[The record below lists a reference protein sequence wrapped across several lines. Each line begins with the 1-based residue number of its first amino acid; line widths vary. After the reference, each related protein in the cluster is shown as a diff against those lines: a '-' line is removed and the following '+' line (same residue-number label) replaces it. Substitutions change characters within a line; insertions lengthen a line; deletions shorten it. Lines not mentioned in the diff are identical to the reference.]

1 MFNSKQLTHLFK
13 NEINR
18 DYDKYERHKYERH
31 KPVPVPIVKPPEPEP
46 KYDYKTLEKM
56 LNNIRN
62 DEKPLLDKADKTLN
76 PGGIEILKVI
86 PKEVLKIIQ
95 KDSEPKEKNLTKLEK
110 NKEIRRKAIEKA
122 DISFE
127 DIQKYK
133 RSLNPK
139 PGEKL
144 YQSLVKETKAQKKI
158 KKKIPTVLKRH
169 VKKQMAYEN
178 VLPPGEA
185 VIPDNI
191 REALGKMTL

>member
-18 DYDKYERHKYERH
+18 DYDKYERHKYDK
-31 KPVPVPIVKPPEPEP
+31 KPVPVVKLPEPEP

-62 DEKPLLDKADKTLN
+62 EEKPGYDNLDKSLTPD
-76 PGGIEILKVI
+76 GIEILKFI

-95 KDSEPKEKNLTKLEK
+95 KDAEPKEKNLTKLEK
-110 NKEIRRKAIEKA
+110 NKENRRKAIEKA

-144 YQSLVKETKAQKKI
+144 YQSLVKETKTQKKI

-191 REALGKMTL
+191 MKALGNMTL